1 LLFMADISTTRRGRP
16 RAFDRDAA
24 LRRAMEVFWSKG
36 FAGASLNDLTTAM
49 GINAPSLYAAF
60 GTKEELFEAA
70 VDLYAATEGPILWGH
85 LAQAPSAKEAVRRLL
100 DASAMSYTDPK
111 NPPGCLVVLGAI
123 VGGDPGESVV
133 ASLAARRAE
142 GLEMLTERIEQD
154 VRAGLLPEGLD
165 ARAVAS
171 FYFTVQQGMSLQ
183 ARDNPNRAAVRA
195 TGDAAMLAWDGLI
208 AASVTRR

>member
-1 LLFMADISTTRRGRP
+1 MAATITTRRGRP

-24 LRRAMEVFWSKG
+24 LRRAMEVFWIKG
-36 FAGASLNDLTTAM
+36 FAGASLADLTGAM

-70 VDLYAATEGPILWGH
+70 VDLYAATEGPALWGH
-85 LAQAPSAKEAVRRLL
+85 LNEAQTAKDAVRRLL
-100 DASAMSYTDPK
+100 EASADSYTDPN

-123 VGGDPGESVV
+123 VGGDAGESVV

-142 GLEMLTERIEQD
+142 GLVMLTERIDRD
-154 VRAGLLPEGLD
+154 VRAGILPKDLD

-183 ARDNPNRAAVRA
+183 ARDNPNRAMVRA
-195 TGDAAMLAWDGLI
+195 TADGAMLAWDGLI
-208 AASVTRR
+208 AAFSGRGA